1 MIFLTEYKVATIN
14 TDVLIQSLSKEKVI
28 IIPEDESYLEV
39 KSGNKR
45 QDTLEVKTYLR
56 GWISI
61 GQPYVKKRKK
71 MHTHGSSAQG
81 GEGEQILIQ
90 AIVLRRA
97 TWKRD

>member
-1 MIFLTEYKVATIN
+1 MIFLTEYKVVTIN

-56 GWISI
+56 G
-61 GQPYVKKRKK
+61 
-71 MHTHGSSAQG
+71 
-81 GEGEQILIQ
+81 
-90 AIVLRRA
+90 
-97 TWKRD
+97 